1 MKLLA
6 AATTLLVSC
15 GAPTT
20 TAPEEEEPTPP
31 PAPTIRVTAIGDSI
45 TAGSPAFLGGWR
57 AQLKVWAPN
66 LEFVGSQSS
75 VGLHEGYSGANVSP
89 FGLLY
94 DYALPNVDVYQPQL
108 ILLTV
113 GTNDITGGIED
124 PEATLA
130 FAEILLAKSS
140 VQWVIVATITPR
152 TDEEPWISDT
162 PVYNAGL
169 LALAPGASTGITVY
183 NVGGCLTGADLADQ
197 VHPTQAGYLKMAA
210 VWLQAIEAAGVP
222 LGQ

>member
-1 MKLLA
+1 MGW
-6 AATTLLVSC
+6 LLVSGC
-15 GAPTT
+15 GSAPTP
-20 TAPEEEEPTPP
+20 AEESQESVPTVKVM
-31 PAPTIRVTAIGDSI
+31 AVGDSI
-45 TAGSPAFLGGWR
+45 TQGSPALLGGWR

-66 LEFVGSQSS
+66 LEFVGSQSD

-94 DYALPNVDVYQPQL
+94 DFALPNVDVYQPEL
-108 ILLTV
+108 ILLSV

-130 FAEILLAKSS
+130 FAELLLARPS
-140 VQWVIVATITPR
+140 VTKVIIGTIPLR

-169 LALAPGASTGITVY
+169 LALDLPAGIYVY
-183 NVGGCLTGADLADQ
+183 PVSGGLVANDLVDQ
-197 VHPTQAGYLKMAA
+197 LHPTQAGYLKMAA

-222 LGQ
+222 LGQAND